1 MRQTFAHGDVTICQT
16 AGGAMATLA
25 RIQTRGQ
32 LTLPRQVREQAGV
45 KPGDVVM
52 VRVTPAGVVE
62 LRPLP
67 SLTVDELVEMFP
79 IEGPID
85 EARDRELWEAEAAA
99 EIFGQ

>member
-1 MRQTFAHGDVTICQT
+1 MWQTFAGGDVAIRQD
-16 AGGAMATLA
+16 AGGEMAVLA

-45 KPGDVVM
+45 KAGDVVM
-52 VRVTPAGVVE
+52 VRVTPAGIVE

-67 SLTVDELVEMFP
+67 SLTVDQLVEMFP

-85 EARDRELWEAEAAA
+85 EARDRDSWEAEAAA
-99 EIFGQ
+99 DVFGR